1 MTKKSLFIAFVVSL
15 GGFLFGFDAGIISGV
30 MSYVGPEFNLNDAQ
44 TGWVVSS
51 PSFSA
56 MIAMLIAGKM
66 SDQVGRKKILII
78 VAFLYAFSAV
88 ASAYSF
94 DYQTLYISRMIG
106 GLAFGAALI
115 LAPTYIAEIS
125 NSNNRG
131 TLVSIQQLN
140 IVLGFFAAFLSNYFF
155 NEINST
161 SGFFNDENVWRWM
174 LGVEFVPAILYF
186 ILMFFVPMSPR
197 WLYNKGKFKTAKEV
211 LIKIH
216 GKDKAEE
223 ESKNI
228 KLKLNEL
235 TKASENELFYTQVL
249 KILLEG
255 KEEKVVLKELQ
266 REPVK
271 GKFLHADFQRVSR
284 KTKLKVVVPF
294 RFIGEEDCE
303 GVKTEGGVIAKAIS
317 EIEIACLAGD
327 IPEAIEIDITNL
339 MLNDAIRLSDLTL
352 PEGAEIPG
360 FDEENDQMIVSVNPP
375 RAEEEEPEIVAEGE
389 EGETADGEE
398 TSEDQGAS
406 SDDSSEEAESSD

>member
-1 MTKKSLFIAFVVSL
+1 
-15 GGFLFGFDAGIISGV
+15 
-30 MSYVGPEFNLNDAQ
+30 MS
-44 TGWVVSS
+44 
-51 PSFSA
+51 
-56 MIAMLIAGKM
+56 
-66 SDQVGRKKILII
+66 
-78 VAFLYAFSAV
+78 
-88 ASAYSF
+88 
-94 DYQTLYISRMIG
+94 
-106 GLAFGAALI
+106 
-115 LAPTYIAEIS
+115 
-125 NSNNRG
+125 
-131 TLVSIQQLN
+131 
-140 IVLGFFAAFLSNYFF
+140 
-155 NEINST
+155 NEIILNADLRIRTGTNKTREIRREDS
-161 SGFFNDENVWRWM
+161 M
-174 LGVEFVPAILYF
+174 VPAIIYG
-186 ILMFFVPMSPR
+186 
-197 WLYNKGKFKTAKEV
+197 N
-211 LIKIH
+211 
-216 GKDKAEE
+216 EE

-255 KEEKVVLKELQ
+255 NEEKVVLKELQ

-294 RFIGEEDCE
+294 RFNGEEECE
-303 GVKTEGGVIAKAIS
+303 GVKTDGGVLAKAIS

-375 RAEEEEPEIVAEGE
+375 RAEEEELEIAAEGE
-389 EGETADGEE
+389 EGETTDGEE
-398 TSEDQGAS
+398 TPEDQGAS